1 MFSSVLFSLSPVS
14 SLRKVFFEFVSGS
27 YWEGYFRIP
36 YAHAPVGLRRWERP
50 EPVVS
55 FGKDIV
61 DGTKFGP
68 VCMQAGAVSE
78 DGVSEDCLF
87 INIWVPIGAKFIR

>member
-1 MFSSVLFSLSPVS
+1 M
-14 SLRKVFFEFVSGS
+14 
-27 YWEGYFRIP
+27 
-36 YAHAPVGLRRWERP
+36 
-50 EPVVS
+50 S

-61 DGTKFGP
+61 DGTKLGP